1 MAGRA
6 FRRVPVS
13 ASFLLPFLP
22 NTMLLRGFGL
32 IALCLA
38 ALSTAGAAELTP
50 WQASA
55 PPALTLEA
63 LDGDSTSLN
72 DLDDSVVVVHF
83 FATWCEP
90 CRRELSAL
98 ERLSQ
103 RFEGRPLAILAVDSG
118 EPEVRVRRFFREFPV
133 SFPVLLD
140 GDRAALKAWGVTTF
154 PTSFIVGGGWRPLI
168 VAEGEVAWDG
178 DEVATV
184 IAKLLDAGEGPLA
197 QPPNRATSSHKPEGD
212 VQ

>member
-13 ASFLLPFLP
+13 ASYLFPFLP
-22 NTMLLRGFGL
+22 NTTLLRGFGL
-32 IALCLA
+32 IALFLA
-38 ALSTAGAAELTP
+38 ASTPPVAAELTP

-63 LDGDSTSLN
+63 LDGDSASLN
-72 DLDDSVVVVHF
+72 DLDGSVVVVHF

-103 RFEGRPLAILAVDSG
+103 RFEGQPLAILAVDSG

-133 SFPVLLD
+133 PFPVLLD
-140 GDRAALKAWGVTTF
+140 GDRAALKAWAVSTF
-154 PTSFIVGGGWRPLI
+154 PTSFIVGGGRQPLRI
-168 VAEGEVAWDG
+168 AEGEVAWDS
-178 DEVATV
+178 DEVAAA
-184 IAKLLDAGEGPLA
+184 IAKFLDARQGAHP
-197 QPPNRATSSHKPEGD
+197 
-212 VQ
+212 

>member
-13 ASFLLPFLP
+13 ASTPLRSLLYTTP
-22 NTMLLRGFGL
+22 LRVVGL
-32 IALCLA
+32 IALLLA
-38 ALSTAGAAELTP
+38 PWAGPVAAELTP
-50 WQASA
+50 WQAPA
-55 PPALTLEA
+55 PPTLTLES
-63 LDGDSTSLN
+63 LDGDSISLI

-98 ERLSQ
+98 ERMTQ
-103 RFEGRPLAILAVDSG
+103 RFEGRSLAILATDSG
-118 EPEVRVRRFFREFPV
+118 EPEARVRRFFREFPV

-154 PTSFIVGGGWRPLI
+154 PTSFLVGGGRRPLM
-168 VAEGEVAWDG
+168 VAEGEVAWESDAI
-178 DEVATV
+178 ATV
-184 IAKLLDAGEGPLA
+184 IAKFLDAGESPLT
-197 QPPNRATSSHKPEGD
+197 QPAIRAASPY
-212 VQ
+212 